1 MKNKQEPAIIAD
13 AINKWIVVH
22 LPQQCSNSV
31 NTQRAYTNALALF
44 IQFLESQKGITYA
57 MLSSS
62 CFTATFIQ
70 EWMLWLKNER
80 KCSNATCNH
89 RLACMRSFLK
99 FLSHQDLRFISLEYD
114 SKDIK
119 RMKEPKRG
127 ILEITKKAMKTFF
140 GVIDLGTT
148 IGRRDFALF
157 SLLYN
162 TATRINELLSLTIGD
177 LHLEEE
183 GNKNYVTVW
192 GKGSKLRNIYL
203 LPEVVKIIRRYIRLF
218 HGETPEKECLLFFSM
233 YGGSKHKLTQEC
245 VNKRLKLYASLA
257 HAKCPEMPENI
268 HCHNLR
274 SARATHWLEEE
285 LNVLMIQKL
294 LGHEN
299 ISTTTKSYVAV
310 SNAQKAK
317 ALANLEDDVAKNA
330 AKKWKKVK
338 RTGTLA
344 EILGLK

>member
-1 MKNKQEPAIIAD
+1 
-13 AINKWIVVH
+13 
-22 LPQQCSNSV
+22 
-31 NTQRAYTNALALF
+31 
-44 IQFLESQKGITYA
+44 
-57 MLSSS
+57 
-62 CFTATFIQ
+62 
-70 EWMLWLKNER
+70 
-80 KCSNATCNH
+80 
-89 RLACMRSFLK
+89 
-99 FLSHQDLRFISLEYD
+99 
-114 SKDIK
+114 
-119 RMKEPKRG
+119 MKEPKRG